1 MLFRLKYEVLVICQ
15 QLVFIYLRVKTC
27 MSLGSLPIMHY
38 SRGIPTNMTEVLFLY
53 IAAVKHQKTPYEH
66 RMVRFVYKSCVF

>member
-1 MLFRLKYEVLVICQ
+1 
-15 QLVFIYLRVKTC
+15 

-38 SRGIPTNMTEVLFLY
+38 SRGILTNMTEVLFLY

-66 RMVRFVYKSCVF
+66 RMIRFVYKSCDSSLKKTVHYNLYI

>member
-1 MLFRLKYEVLVICQ
+1 
-15 QLVFIYLRVKTC
+15 

-38 SRGIPTNMTEVLFLY
+38 SRGIPTNMTEVLFFY

-66 RMVRFVYKSCVF
+66 RMVRFVYKSCD